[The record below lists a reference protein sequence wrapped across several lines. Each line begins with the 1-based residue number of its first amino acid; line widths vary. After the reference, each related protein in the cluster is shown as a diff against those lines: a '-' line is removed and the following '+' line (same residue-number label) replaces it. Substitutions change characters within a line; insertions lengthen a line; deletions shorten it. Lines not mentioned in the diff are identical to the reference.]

1 MPDEGFG
8 VDLSNWEK
16 LTPAQRSTLTRLF
29 VRRAHAARNRNAG
42 KVLLAALN
50 GIGEWLR
57 ALVRQRPV
65 LALRHAAG
73 LPRPARR
80 RKEF

>member
-1 MPDEGFG
+1 MPDERFG
-8 VDLSNWEK
+8 IDVSDWEA
-16 LTPAQRSTLTRLF
+16 LTPAQRSALTRLF

-50 GIGEWLR
+50 GAGEWLG
-57 ALVRQRPV
+57 ALARQRP
-65 LALRHAAG
+65 ALLLRRAAG
-73 LPRPARR
+73 LPRSLQR